1 MAKEKI
7 CLYCFKF
14 FTPKNPKGH
23 FCKTSHRVAFH
34 KRKKRRLQR
43 EQIKIRMEKLE
54 EEIYGEL
61 RMKRQEELE
70 WLRQQQ
76 EKEIAEIKRMSQK

>member
-43 EQIKIRMEKLE
+43 EEIKIRIKKLE

-61 RMKRQEELE
+61 GKRQEELD

-76 EKEIAEIKRMSQK
+76 EKEVAEIKRMFQK

>member
-54 EEIYGEL
+54 EEIYGE
-61 RMKRQEELE
+61 KENKSKLE
-70 WLRQQQ
+70 WRNSRRRFT
-76 EKEIAEIKRMSQK
+76 AS